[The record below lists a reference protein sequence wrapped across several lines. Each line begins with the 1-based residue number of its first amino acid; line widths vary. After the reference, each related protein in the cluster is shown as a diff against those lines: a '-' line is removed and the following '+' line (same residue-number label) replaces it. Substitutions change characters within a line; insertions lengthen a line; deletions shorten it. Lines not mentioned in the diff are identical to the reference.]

1 MNFFEMIYHSG
12 PDEFECDFYKNNS
25 NKSRRHFINQRLK
38 DAKQDLADY
47 KLENDT
53 NEFLLNIY
61 QEQIDAL
68 NQMKDEFIANGKAR
82 FNCYVSLCVAERTL
96 KDV

>member
-12 PDEFECDFYKNNS
+12 PEDFKYDFYKNN
-25 NKSRRHFINQRLK
+25 NDQSRRHFFDRMLK

-47 KLENDT
+47 KLGKDSDK
-53 NEFLLNIY
+53 FLLSIY

-68 NQMKDEFIANGKAR
+68 NQMKDEFIKNGKAR
-82 FNCYVSLCVAERTL
+82 FNSYVSLCVAERTL